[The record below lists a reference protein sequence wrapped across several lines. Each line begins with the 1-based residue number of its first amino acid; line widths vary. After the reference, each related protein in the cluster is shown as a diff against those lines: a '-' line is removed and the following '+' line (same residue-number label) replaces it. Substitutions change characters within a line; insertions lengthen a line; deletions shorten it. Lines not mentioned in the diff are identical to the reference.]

1 MSFAFEG
8 VVRQAA
14 VSSDIPLDDCNW
26 GKSSDGVLRAL
37 LQGISL
43 RWHAMEAR
51 NTETYA
57 GDRTHPRSPHLT
69 FADSDEP

>member
-26 GKSSDGVLRAL
+26 GKSSDGSLKGSVAENFTAL
-37 LQGISL
+37 TCDGGS
-43 RWHAMEAR
+43 
-51 NTETYA
+51 
-57 GDRTHPRSPHLT
+57 
-69 FADSDEP
+69 